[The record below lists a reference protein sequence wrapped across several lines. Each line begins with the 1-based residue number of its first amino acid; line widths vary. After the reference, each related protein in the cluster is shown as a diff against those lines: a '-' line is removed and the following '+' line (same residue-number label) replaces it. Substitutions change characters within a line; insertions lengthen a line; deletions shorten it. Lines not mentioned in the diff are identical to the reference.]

1 MLLSQWLSWELH
13 GSHTRWNCETREAA
27 ALASGRLTE
36 SHSEEANVVGGSRG
50 AVTSW
55 GYLVEL
61 FFHSEAKPL
70 SFSSLK

>member
-36 SHSEEANVVGGSRG
+36 SHSEEANVVGGPGGSDVLG
-50 AVTSW
+50 VP
-55 GYLVEL
+55 GGNC
-61 FFHSEAKPL
+61 
-70 SFSSLK
+70 FSIRRPSL